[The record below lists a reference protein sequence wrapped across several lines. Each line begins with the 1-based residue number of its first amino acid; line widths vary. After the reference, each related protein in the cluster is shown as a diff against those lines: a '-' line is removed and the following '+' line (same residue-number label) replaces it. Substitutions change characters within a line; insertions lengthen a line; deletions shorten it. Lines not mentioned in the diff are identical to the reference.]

1 MKNEDIT
8 PILVESKIFL
18 IRGKQVMVD
27 RDLAELYG
35 VETKVINQAV
45 KRNLERFP
53 EEFRFQL
60 TLEEYDFLRSQF
72 VTSKVEKDRLRTQS
86 VTLNNGKDS
95 LRSQIATLA
104 EENDSLRGKHSKY
117 LPYVFTEQG
126 VAMLSAVLRSET
138 AVQVSIRIM
147 NAFVQLRHY
156 VSSQIVK
163 TDDKAEL
170 AEIRRLLLLHI
181 DHCDKKF
188 SEQDRKIS
196 QIIQVLNNLIE
207 EPKSERKIGFTSD

>member
-1 MKNEDIT
+1 MFFACAAGRIRGMSNKEIA

-60 TLEEYDFLRSQF
+60 TENEMDEL
-72 VTSKVEKDRLRTQS
+72 VTNCDRFI
-86 VTLNNGKDS
+86 NM
-95 LRSQIATLA
+95 
-104 EENDSLRGKHSKY
+104 KHSTVAS
-117 LPYVFTEQG
+117 YVFTEQG

-147 NAFVQLRHY
+147 KAFVELRHY

-188 SEQDRKIS
+188 TEQDKKIS
-196 QIIQVLNNLIE
+196 QIIQVLNNLID
-207 EPKSERKIGFTSD
+207 EPKPKRKIGFSTDK

>member
-1 MKNEDIT
+1 MI
-8 PILVESKIFL
+8 
-18 IRGKQVMVD
+18 D

-35 VETKVINQAV
+35 VETRTINQAV
-45 KRNLERFP
+45 KRNEDRFP

-60 TLEEYDFLRSQF
+60 ISEEYDFLRSQF
-72 VTSKVEKDRLRTQS
+72 VISKDEEDILRSQIVTSKKE
-86 VTLNNGKDS
+86 KDS
-95 LRSQIATLA
+95 LRSQNATIDKRT
-104 EENDSLRGKHSKY
+104 ETRGGRQY

-126 VAMLSAVLRSET
+126 VAMLSAVLHSPT
-138 AVQVSIRIM
+138 AIQVSIKIM
-147 NAFVQLRHY
+147 DAFVKLRHY

-188 SEQDRKIS
+188 SEQDKKIN
-196 QIIQVLNNLIE
+196 QIIRVLNNLID
-207 EPKSERKIGFTSD
+207 EPKPNRKIGFVDEE